1 MEREKNTDKFQ
12 EERQKDLI
20 IGRNAVTE
28 LLKSGRE
35 IDTLFVAR
43 GEKGGTV
50 GRIIAECKEK
60 GAVVKDVDRKK
71 LDFMCGHS
79 NHQGVAATCA
89 AHDYSTVEE
98 ILAVAEER
106 GEAPFIVA
114 CDGVED
120 PHNLGAIIRT
130 AEATGVHGI
139 IIPKRRSASLNYTVG
154 KTSAGA
160 LEYMKVARVPNLAA
174 ALEDLKKKGIWIY
187 GADMD
192 GEDARSIDT
201 SGAAVL
207 VIGSEGDGISRIV
220 REKCDF
226 IISLKMKGQIN
237 SLNASVAGGVLMY
250 EFAYRR

>member
-187 GADMD
+187 GADMT

-250 EFAYRR
+250 EFAYSR